1 MEKDCIR
8 EKLISIIKDIPLVPG
23 CYIFRDKYG
32 TILYVGKSK
41 KLRNRVQSYF
51 RKNNNLTA
59 RLDLMVKQIFD
70 IEFIVTDNESES
82 LTLESNLIK
91 ENQPHFNVLLKDDK
105 KYPYLCITW
114 SEDYPRIFITRR
126 RRNRNVG
133 DRYYGP
139 FVDVTQLRKTL
150 FLIKKLF
157 PIRQRDRPVYKD
169 RACLNYSIGRCPG
182 VCQEYI
188 NKEDYHKIMK
198 KISMI
203 FQGRNEELREL
214 LQNQMKLLSDKFEYE
229 KAAFIRDQ
237 ILGLETLV
245 EEQKMIIPDSAIN
258 RDVIAIVT
266 TERIAC
272 AQLFQMRAGKLCGRL
287 GFTSESDKNTPEKIL
302 QTIIENYYSNVDPI
316 EIPKDILVNVEL
328 PDQEIISNWLS
339 DTKKSKVKI
348 TNPKRYSKLEI
359 VRLVS
364 RNAEIELN
372 RLKLGEEENIC
383 ALEDVADI
391 LEISQRPRRIEAYDI
406 SHIQGSYAVGSQ
418 VVFIDGI
425 PAKQHY
431 RRYKIKSTSISDGH
445 SDDYMALSE
454 VIRRRFR
461 KWSEAKKQGLDIH
474 DININSKTTLHTAGY
489 NDWPDLLL
497 IDGGKGQLSSVIEVL
512 RELDLNNELITCS
525 LAKKREE
532 IFMPYNR
539 NPLDTTINQP
549 GMKLL
554 RRLRDEAHRFAIDY
568 HRKLRKNNMNRS
580 RLSDIPG
587 IGNKMIKALFDHF
600 NSIEAI
606 QMAELSEISKVEGLG
621 RVKAKIIWDYFH
633 QE

>member
-1 MEKDCIR
+1 MKKDCIR
-8 EKLISIIKDIPLVPG
+8 EKLISIIQDIPLAPG
-23 CYIFRDKYG
+23 CYIFIDKYG

-41 KLRNRVQSYF
+41 KLRTRVQSYF
-51 RKNNNLTA
+51 RKNNNLTP
-59 RLDLMVKQIFD
+59 RLDLMVKQIFE

-91 ENQPHFNVLLKDDK
+91 ENQPHFNILLKDDK

-126 RRNRNVG
+126 RRNRNIN

-150 FLIKKLF
+150 FLIKKVF

-182 VCQEYI
+182 VCQEHI
-188 NKEDYHKIMK
+188 NKEDYHKIIK

-203 FQGRNEELREL
+203 FQGRNEELKEL
-214 LQNQMKLLSDKFEYE
+214 LQKQMERYSNKFEYE
-229 KAAFIRDQ
+229 KAALIRDQ
-237 ILGLETLV
+237 IQGLESLV

-258 RDVIAIVT
+258 RDVIAIAT

-287 GFTSESDKNTPEKIL
+287 GFTSESDKNAPERIL

-328 PDQEIISNWLS
+328 PDQEIISNWLT
-339 DTKKSKVKI
+339 DTKQSKVKI
-348 TNPKRYSKLEI
+348 TNPQRSSKLEI

-372 RLKLGEEENIC
+372 RLKLGEEENIS
-383 ALEDVADI
+383 ALEDIADI
-391 LEISQRPRRIEAYDI
+391 LEISQPPRRIEAYDI
-406 SHIQGSYAVGSQ
+406 SHIQGSHAVGSQ

-587 IGNKMIKALFDHF
+587 IGNKMIRALFDHF
-600 NSIEAI
+600 NSIEEHDGA
-606 QMAELSEISKVEGLG
+606 
-621 RVKAKIIWDYFH
+621 
-633 QE
+633 